1 MNGHNKTL
9 NSKEFIISDCFI
21 ACTRAVLS
29 ELLTTP
35 VSSYSNKSSTFSPFS
50 FSHTYSPVPIA
61 EGTVIEREIIHG
73 WSGSQCQQD
82 NWIRCNPTTRE
93 WLWSSSWRIYWVENS
108 TLPTTT
114 ATLSVLSALKQ
125 LLSLKTERTL
135 KAQLKCPRK
144 DLNMHK
150 RLPASALLNKE
161 RTNSSR
167 VPGNKAK
174 PSHTRTC
181 VILKWECLPPL
192 IWTL

>member
-1 MNGHNKTL
+1 M
-9 NSKEFIISDCFI
+9 
-21 ACTRAVLS
+21 
-29 ELLTTP
+29 
-35 VSSYSNKSSTFSPFS
+35 
-50 FSHTYSPVPIA
+50 
-61 EGTVIEREIIHG
+61 
-73 WSGSQCQQD
+73 
-82 NWIRCNPTTRE
+82 
-93 WLWSSSWRIYWVENS
+93 ENS

-114 ATLSVLSALKQ
+114 ATLSVLSAFLSLKQ

-174 PSHTRTC
+174 PPHTRTC

-192 IWTL
+192 I